1 MHIALTVRPCT
12 RTWLALVLLTLLN
25 FGIGEAGLGGT
36 SIMVLVLAITLLKS
50 HLVASQFMELRRV
63 ARGWRLLMAG
73 YLGLIISMIA
83 LAYLLGRA

>member
-12 RTWLALVLLTLLN
+12 RTWLALVALTLLS
-25 FGIGEAGLGGT
+25 FGIGEASLGGT
-36 SIMVLVLAITLLKS
+36 SIMVLVLAIALLKS
-50 HLVASQFMELRRV
+50 HLVASHFMGLRRV

-73 YLGLIISMIA
+73 YLGLVISMSA